1 MDPVKEFESFGGGA
15 QKASDLEEIVRRG
28 RRAGS
33 GEEELVEFVFIP
45 VIVGGLEQFYNKVD
59 DRRRIILWR
68 RGWWMV
74 VGLGGEV
81 AEEGGEVWR
90 GLGSKETK
98 EL

>member
-1 MDPVKEFESFGGGA
+1 M
-15 QKASDLEEIVRRG
+15 RRG
-28 RRAGS
+28 RRACG
-33 GEEELVEFVFIP
+33 GEEELVEFVFVP
-45 VIVGGLEQFYNKVD
+45 VIVGGLEQFYNKGD
-59 DRRRIILWR
+59 DRRRIILWW

-90 GLGSKETK
+90 RLGSKETK